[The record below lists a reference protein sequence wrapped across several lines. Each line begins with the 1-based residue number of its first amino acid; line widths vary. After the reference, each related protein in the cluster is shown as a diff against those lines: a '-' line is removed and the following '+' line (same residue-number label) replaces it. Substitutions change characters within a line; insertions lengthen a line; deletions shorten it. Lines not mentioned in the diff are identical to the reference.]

1 MESLYCSYL
10 RDTERKLMELY
21 RLLKRHWNRNDFFHW
36 WRHQTNICCW
46 QEIKYLIPKFSSAF
60 RKKQSECLFW
70 PFFSFEQA
78 SLNPSSV
85 QELIDTLL
93 TQKMQ
98 HTFEMATAPTCPPFF
113 TQYSLY
119 CILKVFKKN
128 PVAPSWIKKWTT
140 AHSNTS

>member
-1 MESLYCSYL
+1 MI
-10 RDTERKLMELY
+10 
-21 RLLKRHWNRNDFFHW
+21 FFTDEDIK
-36 WRHQTNICCW
+36 QT
-46 QEIKYLIPKFSSAF
+46 SVAD
-60 RKKQSECLFW
+60 RKQSTWFQNSLQPLEKNSQSAYFDY
-70 PFFSFEQA
+70 FFLFEQA

-119 CILKVFKKN
+119 CILKVFKKK